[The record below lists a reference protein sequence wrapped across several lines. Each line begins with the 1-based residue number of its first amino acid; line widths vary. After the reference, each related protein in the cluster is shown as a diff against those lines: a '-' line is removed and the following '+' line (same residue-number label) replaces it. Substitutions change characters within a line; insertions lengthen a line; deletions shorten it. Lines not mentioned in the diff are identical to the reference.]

1 MKLLRIIPVLLVSLC
16 SLSSANAITLIGT
29 GSPILTVPDSGIVLD
44 ESGAGDT
51 DISQWTTEIQLSG
64 DYNIYTDGDM
74 FLDYSVF
81 SDNQDLFIGSNIS
94 ITGQTVTI
102 FAFNDSPTLPV
113 LSNTSIFT
121 NSAYSM
127 NEVGNVLLFS
137 EAPILSGAFEATG
150 NLYIGNYSSLSLS
163 RYLLQW
169 YRYSLVW
176 LCSVVEQPLT
186 IALTRTAQKDAPPVK
201 RGVRLNH
208 GELNYELF
216 FSRYFVNDITFWLCS
231 LKFQFEICFI

>member
-1 MKLLRIIPVLLVSLC
+1 MKVIRIIPVLFVSLC

-121 NSAYSM
+121 NPAYSM

-150 NLYIGNYSSLSLS
+150 NLYIGNYSSLQPVPLPA
-163 RYLLQW
+163 
-169 YRYSLVW
+169 
-176 LCSVVEQPLT
+176 SVVLLLSGL
-186 IALTRTAQKDAPPVK
+186 AMLGGGAAANNRFNKDGAK
-201 RGVRLNH
+201 RRAA
-208 GELNYELF
+208 
-216 FSRYFVNDITFWLCS
+216 C
-231 LKFQFEICFI
+231 